1 MARQPTDRP
10 VCKAAVPAGE
20 TEAAR
25 KEPAMATGLKE
36 RRLGNAVAKREPP
49 YRSVM
54 ELSEE
59 ERKAFAEKLGGAQN
73 YNSVV
78 LREMARKDRRF
89 LAPLIMSILSAE
101 FRGIDFFGRFTV
113 ETQEQNVPWHM
124 TLGFARQ
131 TFDESRHTLLNM
143 KLLEHLGSHLGE
155 YPDIILGPQ
164 RDNIPPEELD
174 PAILLA
180 RVNVALEGFALTT
193 FEEIRALA
201 EQTGEE
207 MVAHCHDYNMADE
220 VTHVALG
227 DYWLEKLSQVQ
238 PWRKE
243 RARAAQQEF
252 ETNIAMVR
260 QMARSYM
267 AASTPSEATPSG
279 NGN

>member
-1 MARQPTDRP
+1 MTRA
-10 VCKAAVPAGE
+10 
-20 TEAAR
+20 
-25 KEPAMATGLKE
+25 LKE
-36 RRLGNAVAKREPP
+36 RVESSAAKREPP
-49 YRSVM
+49 YRSTM
-54 ELSEE
+54 ELTPEQQ
-59 ERKAFAEKLGGAQN
+59 KILAEKLGGIQN
-73 YNSVV
+73 YNPVV

-89 LAPLIMSILSAE
+89 FAPLIMSILSAE
-101 FRGIDFFGRFTV
+101 FRGIDFFGRFVVDT
-113 ETQEQNVPWHM
+113 EDEVPWHM
-124 TLGFARQ
+124 TLGVARQ

-143 KLLEHLGSHLGE
+143 KLLEHLGSMVGE
-155 YPDIILGPQ
+155 HPDIILGPQ
-164 RDNIPPEELD
+164 RDDIPPEELD
-174 PAILLA
+174 PAVLLA

-201 EQTGEE
+201 EQTGEQ

-227 DYWLEKLSQVQ
+227 DYWLEKLSQIQ

-267 AASTPSEATPSG
+267 AANGQTDGAAAQKETPA
-279 NGN
+279 

>member
-1 MARQPTDRP
+1 MTRALR
-10 VCKAAVPAGE
+10 
-20 TEAAR
+20 
-25 KEPAMATGLKE
+25 E
-36 RRLGNAVAKREPP
+36 RVDSREAKREPP
-49 YRSVM
+49 YRTTM
-54 ELSEE
+54 ELTVEQQ
-59 ERKAFAEKLGGAQN
+59 KALAEKLGGMQN
-73 YNSVV
+73 YNPVV
-78 LREMARKDRRF
+78 LREMARKDRHF
-89 LAPLIMSILSAE
+89 FAPLIMAILSAE

-113 ETQEQNVPWHM
+113 ESQEYDVPWHM
-124 TLGFARQ
+124 TLAFARQ

-143 KLLEHLGSHLGE
+143 KLLERLGSEVGE

-164 RDNIPPEELD
+164 RDEIPAEELD
-174 PAILLA
+174 PAVLLA

-201 EQTGEE
+201 EATGEE

-227 DYWLEKLSQVQ
+227 DYWLEKLSQQQ

-243 RARAAQQEF
+243 RAQAAQQEF
-252 ETNIAMVR
+252 EQNMAMVR

-267 AASTPSEATPSG
+267 AAYQQSESPPPT

>member
-1 MARQPTDRP
+1 MTRA
-10 VCKAAVPAGE
+10 
-20 TEAAR
+20 
-25 KEPAMATGLKE
+25 LKE
-36 RRLGNAVAKREPP
+36 RVDSREAKREPP
-49 YRSVM
+49 YRTTM
-54 ELSEE
+54 ELTPE
-59 ERKAFAEKLGGAQN
+59 KQKCLAENLGGLQH
-73 YNSVV
+73 YNPVV
-78 LREMARKDRRF
+78 LREMARKDGRF
-89 LAPLIMSILSAE
+89 FAPLIMSILSAE
-101 FRGIDFFGRFTV
+101 FRGIDFFGRFVVDT
-113 ETQEQNVPWHM
+113 EDEVPWHM
-124 TLGFARQ
+124 TLGVARQ

-143 KLLEHLGSHLGE
+143 KLLEHLGSSVGE

-164 RDNIPPEELD
+164 RDDIPPEELD

-207 MVAHCHDYNMADE
+207 LVADCADSHMADE
-220 VTHVALG
+220 ATHAGPG

-252 ETNIAMVR
+252 ESNIGTVR

>member
-1 MARQPTDRP
+1 MTRA
-10 VCKAAVPAGE
+10 
-20 TEAAR
+20 
-25 KEPAMATGLKE
+25 LKE
-36 RRLGNAVAKREPP
+36 RVDSREAKREPP
-49 YRSVM
+49 YRTTM
-54 ELSEE
+54 ELTPEQQ
-59 ERKAFAEKLGGAQN
+59 KALAEKLGGIQN
-73 YNSVV
+73 YNPVV

-89 LAPLIMSILSAE
+89 FAPLIMSILSAE
-101 FRGIDFFGRFTV
+101 FRGIDFFGRFVVDT
-113 ETQEQNVPWHM
+113 EDEVPWHM
-124 TLGFARQ
+124 TLGVARQ

-143 KLLEHLGSHLGE
+143 KLLEHLGSSVGE

-164 RDNIPPEELD
+164 RDDIPPEELD

-220 VTHVALG
+220 VTHVAFG

-252 ETNIAMVR
+252 ESNIAMVR

>member
-1 MARQPTDRP
+1 MTRALRERIGPT
-10 VCKAAVPAGE
+10 E
-20 TEAAR
+20 
-25 KEPAMATGLKE
+25 
-36 RRLGNAVAKREPP
+36 AKREPP
-49 YRSVM
+49 YRTPM
-54 ELSEE
+54 ELTPEQQ
-59 ERKAFAEKLGGAQN
+59 KTLAEKLGGLQN
-73 YNSVV
+73 YNPVV
-78 LREMARKDRRF
+78 LREMARKDRHF
-89 LAPLIMSILSAE
+89 FAPLIMAILSAE

-113 ETQEQNVPWHM
+113 ESQEYDIPWHM
-124 TLGFARQ
+124 TLAFARQ

-164 RDNIPPEELD
+164 RDDIPPEELD
-174 PAILLA
+174 PAVLLA

-227 DYWLEKLSQVQ
+227 DYWLEKLSQQQ
-238 PWRKE
+238 PWRKD
-243 RARAAQQEF
+243 RAKAAQQEF

-267 AASTPSEATPSG
+267 GASMKAVSEA
-279 NGN
+279 NGS

>member
-1 MARQPTDRP
+1 MTTALRDR
-10 VCKAAVPAGE
+10 VDS
-20 TEAAR
+20 TQ
-25 KEPAMATGLKE
+25 
-36 RRLGNAVAKREPP
+36 AKREPP
-49 YRSVM
+49 YRSTM
-54 ELSEE
+54 ELTSEQQ
-59 ERKAFAEKLGGAQN
+59 KALAEKLGGIQN
-73 YNSVV
+73 YNPVV
-78 LREMARKDRRF
+78 LREMARQDRRF
-89 LAPLIMSILSAE
+89 FAPLIMAILSAE
-101 FRGIDFFGRFTV
+101 FRGIDFFGRFLV
-113 ETQEQNVPWHM
+113 ETEDEVPWHM

-143 KLLEHLGSHLGE
+143 KLLEHLGSEVGE

-164 RDNIPPEELD
+164 RDEIPPEELD
-174 PAILLA
+174 PAVLLA

-227 DYWLEKLSQVQ
+227 DYWLEKLSEDQ

-243 RARAAQQEF
+243 RAKAAQQEF
-252 ETNIAMVR
+252 EANIAMVR

-267 AASTPSEATPSG
+267 GSTMQKEETPA
-279 NGN
+279 

>member
-1 MARQPTDRP
+1 
-10 VCKAAVPAGE
+10 
-20 TEAAR
+20 
-25 KEPAMATGLKE
+25 MATALRDRVDSTK
-36 RRLGNAVAKREPP
+36 AKREPP
-49 YRSVM
+49 YRSTM
-54 ELSEE
+54 ELTPAQQ
-59 ERKAFAEKLGGAQN
+59 KALAEKLGGIQN
-73 YNSVV
+73 YNPVV

-89 LAPLIMSILSAE
+89 FAPLIMSILSAE
-101 FRGIDFFGRFTV
+101 FRGIDFFGRFLV
-113 ETQEQNVPWHM
+113 ETEDEVPWHM

-143 KLLEHLGSHLGE
+143 KLLEHLGSEVGE

-164 RDNIPPEELD
+164 RDEIPPEELD
-174 PAILLA
+174 PAVLLA

-227 DYWLEKLSQVQ
+227 DYWLEKLSEEQ

-243 RARAAQQEF
+243 RAKAAQQEF
-252 ETNIAMVR
+252 EANIAMVR

-267 AASTPSEATPSG
+267 GSTMQKEETPA
-279 NGN
+279 

>member
-1 MARQPTDRP
+1 MTRA
-10 VCKAAVPAGE
+10 
-20 TEAAR
+20 
-25 KEPAMATGLKE
+25 LKE
-36 RRLGNAVAKREPP
+36 RVDSREAKREPP
-49 YRSVM
+49 YRSAM
-54 ELSEE
+54 ELTPEQQ
-59 ERKAFAEKLGGAQN
+59 KALAEKLGGIQN
-73 YNSVV
+73 YNPVV
-78 LREMARKDRRF
+78 LREMARNDRRF
-89 LAPLIMSILSAE
+89 FAPLIMSILSAE
-101 FRGIDFFGRFTV
+101 FRGIDFFGRFVVDT
-113 ETQEQNVPWHM
+113 EEEVPWHM

-143 KLLEHLGSHLGE
+143 KLLEHLGSSLGE

-164 RDNIPPEELD
+164 RDDIPPEELD

-227 DYWLEKLSQVQ
+227 DYWLDKLSQVK

-267 AASTPSEATPSG
+267 GASVQEKQAEPA
-279 NGN
+279 

>member
-1 MARQPTDRP
+1 MTRALRER
-10 VCKAAVPAGE
+10 VNSGE
-20 TEAAR
+20 
-25 KEPAMATGLKE
+25 
-36 RRLGNAVAKREPP
+36 AKREPP
-49 YRSVM
+49 YRTSVEM
-54 ELSEE
+54 TPEQQNVL
-59 ERKAFAEKLGGAQN
+59 AAKLGGMQN
-73 YNSVV
+73 YNPVV

-89 LAPLIMSILSAE
+89 FAPLIMAILSAE
-101 FRGIDFFGRFTV
+101 FRGIDFFGRFVV
-113 ETQEQNVPWHM
+113 ETEDEVPWHM
-124 TLGFARQ
+124 TMAVARQ
-131 TFDESRHTLLNM
+131 TFDESRHTMLNM
-143 KLLEHLGSHLGE
+143 KLLEHLGSELGE

-164 RDNIPPEELD
+164 RDDIPAEELD
-174 PAILLA
+174 PAVLLA

-227 DYWLEKLSQVQ
+227 DYWLEKLSQEQ
-238 PWRKE
+238 PWRKQ

-267 AASTPSEATPSG
+267 GASMQKDEAPA
-279 NGN
+279 